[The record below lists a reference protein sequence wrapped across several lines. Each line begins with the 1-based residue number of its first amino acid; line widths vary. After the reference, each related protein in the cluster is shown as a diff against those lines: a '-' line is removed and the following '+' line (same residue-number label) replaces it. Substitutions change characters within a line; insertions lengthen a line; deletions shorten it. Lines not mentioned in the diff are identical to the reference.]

1 MVDSGQWVSR
11 TGLGGQDG
19 MCYSCRMRWPV
30 MQRLLVASVALA
42 ALWSC
47 RAGGTE
53 PTSHESAVKSVNA
66 GLSSEIQRSEQRAA
80 KRDAERVCERPI
92 LVYDGSIEVNSSD
105 YLHSVARGE
114 EFVDEPIDGL
124 DRVISKSTRVRF
136 TLDYPFETPFA
147 GVVAGE
153 ITLRRTIDAIRAGFR
168 KMYEGSE
175 QRDIAGMHNK
185 DVTGPY
191 GRAFHVI
198 DDLVIERIDLCADDS
213 LAIFI
218 GS

>member
-1 MVDSGQWVSR
+1 
-11 TGLGGQDG
+11 
-19 MCYSCRMRWPV
+19 MRWPV
-30 MQRLLVASVALA
+30 MQRLLVSIVTVA

-47 RAGGTE
+47 RARGSE
-53 PTSHESAVKSVNA
+53 SSSHESAVQSVNA
-66 GLSSEIQRSEQRAA
+66 DPSSEIRRSEERAI
-80 KRDAERVCERPI
+80 KRDAERVCERPT
-92 LVYDGSIEVNSSD
+92 LVHDGSIEVNSSE

-114 EFVDEPIDGL
+114 DFVDEPIDGL

-136 TLDYPFETPFA
+136 TLDYPFERPFA
-147 GVVAGE
+147 GVVEGE

-168 KMYEGSE
+168 KMYEGTT
-175 QRDIAGMHNK
+175 QRDVPGTYNK

-198 DDLVIERIDLCADDS
+198 GDLVIERIDLCADDS
-213 LAIFI
+213 LSIFI